1 MPPDASLQRK
11 RRPGKVS
18 DTARKNKV
26 AASGKPLFNKI
37 LIANRGE
44 VALRVIRACRELGI
58 LTVAVY
64 SEPDANSLH
73 VRFADEHICIGPAAS
88 SDSYLNMPNIISAA
102 EITGADAIHPGY
114 GFLSENS
121 AFAHICQECKITF
134 IGPTPEIIDQMGDKA
149 MARDTMARAG
159 VPITPGCEGVVQDI
173 DEAVS
178 LATKIG
184 YPVIVKAVAG
194 GGGRGMRV
202 AHNEN
207 QLRTGIV
214 TAQAEAAKAFSNA
227 DVYMEKYLEN
237 PKHVEIQVLG
247 DSFGNVIHLGERDCS
262 IQRRHQKLI
271 EETPCPIMTPELRAR
286 MGAAAVDACK
296 AAGYT
301 GAGTVEFLLDKDMN
315 FYFMEMNTRIQVEHP
330 VTEVVTNID
339 IVKEQIRVA
348 AGLPLEYTQ
357 DQVRFDGH
365 AIECRINAEDP
376 DRNFMPSPGLLDVY
390 HAPGGP
396 GVRVD
401 SHAYREYRI
410 SPHYDSMI
418 AKLIVRGHNRT
429 EAIARMKRALE
440 EYIIE
445 GVKTTIPFH
454 RWVMNNDAFKRGD
467 FGTRFIDEQYGK

>member
-1 MPPDASLQRK
+1 
-11 RRPGKVS
+11 
-18 DTARKNKV
+18 
-26 AASGKPLFNKI
+26 
-37 LIANRGE
+37 
-44 VALRVIRACRELGI
+44 
-58 LTVAVY
+58 
-64 SEPDANSLH
+64 
-73 VRFADEHICIGPAAS
+73 
-88 SDSYLNMPNIISAA
+88 
-102 EITGADAIHPGY
+102 
-114 GFLSENS
+114 
-121 AFAHICQECKITF
+121 
-134 IGPTPEIIDQMGDKA
+134 MGDKA

-159 VPITPGCEGVVQDI
+159 VPVTPGCEGVVEDI
-173 DEAVS
+173 DSAVA
-178 LATKIG
+178 LAAKIG

-247 DSFGNVIHLGERDCS
+247 DSYGNVIHLGERDCS

-301 GAGTVEFLLDKDMN
+301 GAGTIEFLLDKDMN

-376 DRNFMPSPGLLDVY
+376 DRNFMPSPGCLDVY

-429 EAIARMKRALE
+429 EAITRMNRALE

-454 RWVMNNDAFKRGD
+454 RWVMRNESFKRGD